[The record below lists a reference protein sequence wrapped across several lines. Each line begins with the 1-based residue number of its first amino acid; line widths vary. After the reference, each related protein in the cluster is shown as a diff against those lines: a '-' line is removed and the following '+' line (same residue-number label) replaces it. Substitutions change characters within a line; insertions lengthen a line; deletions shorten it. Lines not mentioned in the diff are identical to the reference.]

1 MRNTVGEPGTRV
13 SVPQAASTAA
23 GSTAVEVLPAG
34 AERYE
39 PADFAGIIRPLT
51 TREFLD
57 TRYRDKR
64 PVLFRAEGPRFA
76 SLCTWDQLNAL
87 LCSDA
92 WYARMELVQDGR
104 SVPSIAYTT
113 PPFGHGWRRSGAPG
127 NSSQLDDRRLQGM
140 LRQGAS
146 IVLPGIQE
154 LHPPIRPVADALEE
168 SLGGYAAI
176 NLYASW
182 VATPGFAT
190 HWDDHD
196 VFILQ
201 VAGTKRWQIYG
212 ETRRFPL
219 VRDSEPPAEPPA
231 APVWNGMLRAGD
243 VLYLPRGWWHDAR
256 AEAEDGS
263 AGAGSLHLTCST
275 HAITGLDFMEW
286 LTGRLTRHETFRRD
300 LPHPTDRSGG
310 AHYAA
315 LRELVLGELEGDLG
329 QQLRDHLRATW
340 SDRQRTS
347 LGPYLDPWQS
357 PDWERYEIRLRGAR
371 HATLERSADGAAVL
385 QANGYRWTFDGR
397 CMELLAPLLRGA
409 GVRAGAFREALPEG
423 AAADLADDFL
433 KLLVRQG
440 IASATPPAFV

>member
-13 SVPQAASTAA
+13 SVPQAASTGA

-51 TREFLD
+51 TQEFLD

-140 LRQGAS
+140 LRQGSS

-340 SDRQRTS
+340 SDRPRMS

>member
-1 MRNTVGEPGTRV
+1 MGEPGTRV
-13 SVPQAASTAA
+13 SVPQAAPA
-23 GSTAVEVLPAG
+23 GAGLAAVEVLPAG

-51 TREFLD
+51 TQEFLD

-76 SLCTWDQLNAL
+76 SLCTWEQLNAL

-92 WYARMELVQDGR
+92 WYARMDLVQDGR

-113 PPFGHGWRRSGAPG
+113 PPFGHGWRRSGAPE
-127 NSSQLDDRRLQGM
+127 NASQLDDRRLQGM

-168 SLGGYAAI
+168 SLSGYVTI

-263 AGAGSLHLTCST
+263 DGAGSLHLTCSA
-275 HAITGLDFMEW
+275 HATTGLDFMEW

-315 LRELVLGELEGDLG
+315 LRELILGELAGDPG
-329 QQLRDHLRATW
+329 QQFRDHLRATW
-340 SDRQRTS
+340 SDRPRTS

-371 HATLERSADGAAVL
+371 RATLERSADGAAVL

-433 KLLVRQG
+433 KLLVQQG
-440 IASATPPAFV
+440 IASATPPATV